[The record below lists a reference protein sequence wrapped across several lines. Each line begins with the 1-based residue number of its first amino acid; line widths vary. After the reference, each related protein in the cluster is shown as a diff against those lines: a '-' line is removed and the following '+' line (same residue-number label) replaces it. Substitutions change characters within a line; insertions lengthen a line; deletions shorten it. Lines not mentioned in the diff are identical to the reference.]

1 MGENPILY
9 SDLIKDDGSIDNL
22 IAKLEEVISKY
33 DSLVRKVQ
41 KEANETANSLK
52 NVSGAS
58 EEQRKQIENSIQTQE
73 DLLDAY
79 KNWVSELRSAQREE
93 QKLKVAKKESVQM
106 DKTIIQYN
114 NAKKGS
120 YNQLSAEYRLI
131 KMRLNEMSEAELKT
145 AKGRALINHA
155 RELYEQMSNFQK
167 ATGKYT
173 LEVGHYQNAMIGLT
187 GPLSQVTNAIQHLGN
202 NMRQV
207 FVSDAPMAQKAMMGL
222 KLAIVGVIAVAV
234 SLGKALADVVR
245 TNAQFEQSN
254 ANLQSVLGISKQDM
268 KALTDTALSLGR
280 STEWTASQVVQLQTE
295 LAKLGFGDASIIAMQ
310 KHVLAFATAVGAD
323 LGEAA
328 NMAGAAIRAFNYTSA
343 DSERVMGTLAVAVNK
358 SALTFDRI
366 KYAMGT
372 VFPVAHAFGLE
383 IEDATALLGAL
394 ANAGFS
400 AESAATATRNML
412 LNLADAN
419 GKLAK
424 RTGGAA
430 KSFEDILAKTKQLR
444 EEGADLSE
452 VFELT
457 DKRSVAAFNALI
469 DGTEVALELREQL
482 NQVNGELK
490 RIQQT
495 RLDTVTGQTTILKS
509 YWEGFKL
516 SIQESNGFLKQTIVW
531 LQEAV
536 KWANK
541 LFFPQQIAK
550 QTALDKYMS
559 DYEKLVTDW
568 DKMGVENIGQML
580 EDRFKNVDR
589 KAIEQQIDNINKE
602 IARYEKQK
610 YLSSDSQAR
619 KGILERTRD
628 ELLGQL
634 SGMEEA
640 YNLIQKRI
648 ILDEQE
654 RQAQI
659 ARTRQEAAE
668 KEEQLSKEQKAQ
680 RIKDLQAR
688 IEQIKMEI
696 TYTEKGTQEMLNKR
710 LELVEAE
717 RNLEIEKN
725 AQAEETAKKDIAVIN
740 AKYNNERLETEKN
753 FWKEISNLRIAAL
766 QADKKAIDDEI
777 SLTQDS
783 SDRMLQLRLASL
795 EKQRDIEIEQN
806 KQKDEKVQQSE
817 ETIRKNYWERA
828 FQLEADFLT
837 KRAQMNLQAYQEL
850 EASEFALLDRNER
863 QKTEFRLQQERERLQ
878 KILEINSTA
887 TEQMSEAQKQAIEN
901 TIQSIDKEIKTLPYN
916 NIYELFGIGLNEN
929 QQDSLNAVWSSTK
942 SLLGD
947 IIDSYEKMADASVK
961 AADKQVESAQ
971 KVLDAEIE
979 AQKNGYANR
988 VESAQKE
995 LELAQKNREKA
1006 LRQQEKAKRAQIALD
1021 SIEQSSSLIT
1031 ASANIWK
1038 SFSSLGPWGIAAA
1051 IAGIAT
1057 MWSSFAFS
1065 KVKAI
1070 QATKQE
1076 YGEGT
1081 VELLEGG
1088 SHASG
1093 NDIDLGYDRKKHKH
1107 RRAEGGE
1114 YFAVINRRNSR
1125 KYRNVIPDVI
1135 KSFNDGTFADKYQKA
1150 SQSMGGIAVN
1160 IGSST
1165 DVSALEKNVK
1175 AIKEQGERQIIS
1187 SNDRVIVK
1195 YKNLTQTIK
1204 K

>member
-41 KEANETANSLK
+41 KEANETASSLK

-114 NAKKGS
+114 NSKKGS

-131 KMRLNEMSEAELKT
+131 KMRLNEMSQAELRT

-167 ATGKYT
+167 ETGKYT

-187 GPLSQVTNAIQHLGN
+187 GPLNQVTNAISVFGN

-207 FVSDAPMAQKAMMGL
+207 FQSDMPAAEKVMAGFKVGILGL
-222 KLAIVGVIAVAV
+222 VAV
-234 SLGKALADVVR
+234 FVALGKAVSGMIQ
-245 TNAQFEQSN
+245 TNAQFEQAN
-254 ANLQSVLGISKQDM
+254 ANLATVLGKTRKDIT
-268 KALTDTALSLGR
+268 ALTDTALQLGR
-280 STEWTASQVVQLQTE
+280 TTQWTSSQVTDLQTE
-295 LAKLGFGDASIIAMQ
+295 LAKLGFGEGSIIAMQ
-310 KHVLAFATAVGAD
+310 KHILSFATAMGAD

-328 NMAGAAIRAFNYTSA
+328 TMAGAALRAFNLTSK
-343 DSERVMGTLAVAVNK
+343 DSERVMGTLAVGVNN

-372 VFPVAHAFGLE
+372 VFPIANAFGLE

-430 KSFEDILAKTKQLR
+430 KSFDDIIDKLVLLHN
-444 EEGADLSE
+444 EGADLSE
-452 VFELT
+452 IFELT
-457 DKRSVAAFNALI
+457 DKRSVAAFSALMAGS
-469 DGTEVALELREQL
+469 DVAKDLREKL
-482 NQVNGELK
+482 SDVSGELK
-490 RIQQT
+490 RIQDE
-495 RLDTVTGQTTILKS
+495 RLNTVQGQTLLLKS
-509 YWEGFKL
+509 AWEGLTLAF
-516 SIQESNGFLKQTIVW
+516 SNSNGVIKRVLENLTNLTQGI
-531 LQEAV
+531 QR
-536 KWANK
+536 
-541 LFFPQQIAK
+541 LFFSTQTNIQQAQDLFLEKFQSYYKEAGPELTKEYMVQYLTPYRKQLDELAK
-550 QTALDKYMS
+550 DTS
-559 DYEKLVTDW
+559 
-568 DKMGVENIGQML
+568 
-580 EDRFKNVDR
+580 
-589 KAIEQQIDNINKE
+589 
-602 IARYEKQK
+602 
-610 YLSSDSQAR
+610 R
-619 KGILERTRD
+619 KGKEAYKEALERYRGMYAGYKIMLTQITND
-628 ELLGQL
+628 EA
-634 SGMEEA
+634 EA
-640 YNLIQKRI
+640 
-648 ILDEQE
+648 E
-654 RQAQI
+654 RQREMA
-659 ARTRQEAAE
+659 RQEAAI
-668 KEEQLSKEQKAQ
+668 KEQELTKQQKAQ

-717 RNLEIEKN
+717 RDLEIEKN
-725 AQAEETAKKDIAVIN
+725 FQAEETAKKDIAVIN
-740 AKYNNERLETEKN
+740 AKYNKERLTTEEN
-753 FWKEISNLRIAAL
+753 FYKEVSNLRIAAL

-777 SLTQDS
+777 SLTQD
-783 SDRMLQLRLASL
+783 DTQRMIDLRVASM

-806 KQKDEKVQQSE
+806 KQKDEK
-817 ETIRKNYWERA
+817 IRQNEQAIIDYYDRKILMMR
-828 FQLEADFLT
+828 ADFNT
-837 KRAQMNLQAYQEL
+837 KMAKQDLERIQALQ
-850 EASEFALLDRNER
+850 EAEFELLDRNER
-863 QKTEFRLQQERERLQ
+863 QKTIFRLKQERQRLNAL
-878 KILEINSTA
+878 LEIMLQSNKKIKDEEIDA
-887 TEQMSEAQKQAIEN
+887 IGAQMEA
-901 TIQSIDKEIKTLPYN
+901 IDKELSRLPYK
-916 NIYELFGIGLNEN
+916 NIYEVLGLNLDEN
-929 QQDSLNAVWSSTK
+929 QQNSLNAAWSSTK